1 VERSQIFRALIGT
14 VAVAWIGSGCANPF
28 APALRGTTGSLWTN
42 ASTVGKLLQNFT
54 TAYEVRDSLEYS
66 DLLADDFQFQYYD
79 AQLQRTDGWY
89 RETDLRTTAR
99 MFRSFDN
106 IALIW
111 GSLAPGVDTVSAE
124 DTEVDVQ
131 VQYQL
136 ILDELSPVIG
146 FAHFKL
152 YKPTGDRFRILL
164 WQDGI

>member
-1 VERSQIFRALIGT
+1 VERSQIFRALIG
-14 VAVAWIGSGCANPF
+14 AVASAVVLAGCANPF
-28 APALRGTTGSLWTN
+28 APSLRGTTSSLWTD

-54 TAYEVRDSLEYS
+54 TAYELRDSLEYS
-66 DLLADDFQFQYYD
+66 ELLADDFQFQYYD

-106 IALIW
+106 ITLIW
-111 GSLAPGVDTVSAE
+111 GSLPNGQSELATADSVIE
-124 DTEVDVQ
+124 VQ

-146 FAHFKL
+146 FARFTL
-152 YKPTGDRFRILL
+152 FKPTGDRFRILL

>member
-1 VERSQIFRALIGT
+1 MERSQIFRALIGA

-28 APALRGTTGSLWTN
+28 APALRGTTGSLWTD

-54 TAYEVRDSLEYS
+54 TAYELRDSLEYS

-106 IALIW
+106 ISLIW
-111 GSLAPGVDTVSAE
+111 GTLPPDTLAIDRDSV
-124 DTEVDVQ
+124 EVPVR

-136 ILDELSPVIG
+136 ILDEMSPVFG
-146 FAHFKL
+146 FASFTL
-152 YKPTGDRFRILL
+152 YKSGDRFRIVL
-164 WQDGI
+164 WHDGI